1 AGTGGGAVA
10 DEHRDSRKIARKK
23 SNPTLS
29 SAPTSA
35 EAPTPVNEGTVRHSG
50 RMPGLSS
57 EQQPQQ
63 SSASAPSR
71 HRRGVQQRASSSNSA
86 DSKEDDDRLSS
97 GSKKSKR
104 SHHHH
109 HRHAADSTGDSSPQ
123 TAYAST
129 ASEQTWVSTAKNMQ
143 VCYRTSLLAAVVFY
157 EVEFTASNIRFVS
170 TSNVTVVK
178 FLFSMPVRNT
188 SGGVHFIS
196 IIFHAVPRIWCLYKP
211 ISSPMPDP
219 GYDITCAKI
228 NFRINED
235 FDGFA
240 LKKRLANTKNAQM
253 AQIKSL

>member
-1 AGTGGGAVA
+1 PRSSPSLQAGTGGGAVA

-178 FLFSMPVRNT
+178 FL
-188 SGGVHFIS
+188 
-196 IIFHAVPRIWCLYKP
+196 
-211 ISSPMPDP
+211 PMPDP